1 VTDPSNPPATRQ
13 QTAAW
18 LASLGYAPDLSG
30 QFTKGNCRVMLPAPG
45 KITISVFDIDGDRES
60 YWYIRTEDAPRL
72 ALERLLVTVESA
84 PRRLAA

>member
-1 VTDPSNPPATRQ
+1 MTTPSNPPATRQ
-13 QTAAW
+13 QLAAW

-30 QFTKGNCRVMLPAPG
+30 QFTKANCRVSLPAPG
-45 KITISVFDIDGDRES
+45 KITISVFDTDGEQEG